1 MARRH
6 YSSIAQRTTLSGSIL
21 SGATTIAVVAVT
33 GFPATKPYTLIL
45 DQDTVN
51 EEVVTVTASSGTTLT
66 VTRGVDGTTGVAHSA
81 GATVNHGVSAR
92 DFDEPNAFINGTG
105 FVSPTLADAKGDL
118 IVATADDTLARLAV
132 GTNGHVVTA
141 DSGETGGMKWA
152 QPGATPTQ
160 NAQTGT
166 TYTAVLLDAG
176 KTVTLSNASA
186 VTLTIPAQAS
196 VSWADNTQLNF
207 LNIGA
212 GTVTITAAAGVTIN
226 GTPLTLATSKGGSLI
241 RTASD
246 AWTFIPFS
254 GDSNPETIEYLIIA
268 GGGGSSDNT
277 AGGGGA
283 GGYRS
288 SVVGETSGGGGGAE
302 PVFSIALNTVYTVT
316 VGSGGA
322 GGATVGAN
330 GSDSSA
336 FSVTATGGGGGGE
349 ATRAGTAGGSGGGG
363 SFNTFSGGAGTTNQG
378 FAGGNGAGTSTSGA
392 AGGGGGATA
401 VGTNAVSGTSGNGG
415 AAKSSSIT
423 GSAVSRAGGGGG
435 APNAGAGAGT
445 GGGGGASN
453 GATVGVNATAN
464 TGSGAGGART
474 AGTQASGGSG
484 VVIVRHLKSLLM
496 ASTLTGGSA
505 VISGDY
511 LVYTFNASGTIGWS

>member
-1 MARRH
+1 
-6 YSSIAQRTTLSGSIL
+6 L

-66 VTRGVDGTTGVAHSA
+66 VTRGVDGTSGVAHSA
-81 GATVNHGVSAR
+81 GSTVNHGVSAR

-212 GTVTITAAAGVTIN
+212 GTVTITPAADVTIN
-226 GTPLTLATSKGGSLI
+226 GEPLTLETSKGGSLV
-241 RTASD
+241 RTASNV
-246 AWTFIPFS
+246 WTFIPFS
-254 GDSNPETIEYLIIA
+254 SGDGTPGAANFTNAASGDYVSGGISYKWVQFLASGELIVDQAGFADILVIGGGAGGAGGQSSGPGTGGGGAGGNLSATNAYFSLGTQTVTIGAGGAGIVSSYGASGSTSLVFPFVAPGGGGGAPFTGGILIGFSGGSGGGSSNGGVAGSGTPSLGNTGGVGSTASSSFGGGGGGGAGAVGANGTGSAGGAGGAGLANLLTNVSVTRA
-268 GGGGSSDNT
+268 GGGGGGSRGGT
-277 AGGGGA
+277 PGAAGAGGGGA
-283 GGYRS
+283 GS
-288 SVVGETSGGGGGAE
+288 SGAIGGD
-302 PVFSIALNTVYTVT
+302 
-316 VGSGGA
+316 GSS
-322 GGATVGAN
+322 N
-330 GSDSSA
+330 
-336 FSVTATGGGGGGE
+336 TGGGGGG
-349 ATRAGTAGGSGGGG
+349 AANGAFRGGNGGSG
-363 SFNTFSGGAGTTNQG
+363 
-378 FAGGNGAGTSTSGA
+378 
-392 AGGGGGATA
+392 
-401 VGTNAVSGTSGNGG
+401 
-415 AAKSSSIT
+415 I
-423 GSAVSRAGGGGG
+423 
-435 APNAGAGAGT
+435 
-445 GGGGGASN
+445 
-453 GATVGVNATAN
+453 
-464 TGSGAGGART
+464 
-474 AGTQASGGSG
+474 
-484 VVIVRHLKSLLM
+484 VIVR
-496 ASTLTGGSA
+496 
-505 VISGDY
+505 V
-511 LVYTFNASGTIGWS
+511 VV

>member
-160 NAQTGT
+160 NTQTGT

-207 LNIGA
+207 LNLGA
-212 GTVTITAAAGVTIN
+212 GTVTVTPAAGVTIN
-226 GTPLTLATSKGGSLI
+226 GTPLTLATSKGGSLV
-241 RTASD
+241 RTASNT
-246 AWTFIPFS
+246 WTFTP
-254 GDSNPETIEYLIIA
+254 
-268 GGGGSSDNT
+268 
-277 AGGGGA
+277 
-283 GGYRS
+283 
-288 SVVGETSGGGGGAE
+288 
-302 PVFSIALNTVYTVT
+302 
-316 VGSGGA
+316 
-322 GGATVGAN
+322 
-330 GSDSSA
+330 
-336 FSVTATGGGGGGE
+336 TGGGGKVLQVVR
-349 ATRAGTAGGSGGGG
+349 ATDTTDRA
-363 SFNTFSGGAGTTNQG
+363 TTSASYVDASISVTIAPTQ
-378 FAGGNGAGTSTSGA
+378 STSKIILA
-392 AGGGGGATA
+392 YHARMDY
-401 VGTNAVSGTSGNGG
+401 
-415 AAKSSSIT
+415 
-423 GSAVSRAGGGGG
+423 SAVSVTAN
-435 APNAGAGAGT
+435 AWLQITDSSNAGISGAEEMLFRRLRIQNSASS
-445 GGGGGASN
+445 GGIQQAVNLFAFDEPATTAATTYKVRMKTDASMN
-453 GATVGVNATAN
+453 LVNASC
-464 TGSGAGGART
+464 TGQLYAYE
-474 AGTQASGGSG
+474 
-484 VVIVRHLKSLLM
+484 V
-496 ASTLTGGSA
+496 SA
-505 VISGDY
+505 
-511 LVYTFNASGTIGWS
+511 

>member
-1 MARRH
+1 MTRRY

-160 NAQTGT
+160 NTQTGT

-207 LNIGA
+207 LNLGA

-226 GTPLTLATSKGGSLI
+226 GTPLTLATSKGGSLV
-241 RTASD
+241 RTASNV
-246 AWTFIPFS
+246 WTFIPFS
-254 GDSNPETIEYLIIA
+254 AGVEAANFTNAATGTYTTGGFDYKYKDYTGTDSVTFDRAGEIDLLVI
-268 GGGGSSDNT
+268 GGGGSGGRSQTGSANY

-283 GGYRS
+283 GGLLES
-288 SVVGETSGGGGGAE
+288 GTSIMRLIVPIGT
-302 PVFSIALNTVYTVT
+302 FTI
-316 VGSGGA
+316 
-322 GGATVGAN
+322 TVGAGAAVDNN
-330 GSDSSA
+330 GNPSTFGLIA
-336 FSVTATGGGGGGE
+336 AVGGGKGSGLNSGLS
-349 ATRAGTAGGSGGGG
+349 AWVAGALGGSGGGG
-363 SFNTFSGGAGTTNQG
+363 SEGNSSSFPGIPNQG
-378 FAGGNGAGTSTSGA
+378 FAGGTASSD
-392 AGGGGGATA
+392 AGGGGGGAGA
-401 VGTNAVSGTSGNGG
+401 AGINGAANVGGNGG
-415 AAKSSSIT
+415 APKTSLLT
-423 GSAVSRAGGGGG
+423 GSSVSLAGGGAGHGQPTTGTASGG
-435 APNAGAGAGT
+435 GGTSASANGVANT
-445 GGGGGASN
+445 GGGGGA
-453 GATVGVNATAN
+453 AN
-464 TGSGAGGART
+464 TPG
-474 AGTQASGGSG
+474 QGGSG
-484 VVIVRHLKSLLM
+484 LIRIRVVV
-496 ASTLTGGSA
+496 
-505 VISGDY
+505 
-511 LVYTFNASGTIGWS
+511 